1 MVHQPFEEI
10 ESAHGY
16 ITLLAEQVRRVK
28 DEIAEERGVAVRAG
42 ESRRVDVWRL
52 VDYKLTQLA
61 MQLTSSA
68 RVLNDLR
75 TLRRLL
81 QGERD
86 GASDAADNSRLSE
99 ATVEKTCVGET

>member
-1 MVHQPFEEI
+1 MAHQPFEEI
-10 ESAHGY
+10 ESAHRY
-16 ITLLAEQVRRVK
+16 ITLLAEQVWQVK
-28 DEIAEERGVAVRAG
+28 DEIAEELAAAVRAG

-61 MQLTSSA
+61 TQLTTSA

-86 GASDAADNSRLSE
+86 GASDAAENSRLSE
-99 ATVEKTCVGET
+99 VTG